1 MWDEGINERQRELLE
16 ESMLK
21 VKEWR
26 LEHPK
31 ATFKEIEEAMDRI
44 WARARAQLLQDVALA
59 SEARTVEHD
68 REGGGARCPG
78 CGGLLG
84 NRGEKTR
91 GLSTHHDQRVELKRG
106 YGYCPGCGTGVFSP
120 WMKNWAC

>member
-26 LEHPK
+26 LEHAK

-68 REGGGARCPG
+68 REGGGARCSGSRCPG

-106 YGYCPGCGTGVFSP
+106 YGYCPGCGTGVFP
-120 WMKNWAC
+120 PG

>member
-16 ESMLK
+16 ESMLT
-21 VKEWR
+21 VKEWC

-68 REGGGARCPG
+68 REGGGARCSR
-78 CGGLLG
+78 CGGRLG

-106 YGYCPGCGTGVFSP
+106 YGYCPGCGTGFFP
-120 WMKNWAC
+120 PG